1 MSEPSEKEGRCGRAG
16 VEGVAATAGGAPR
29 TDGPGT
35 EAPLLRVEHLTKS
48 YPLAGKGFRRE
59 RFRAVDDL
67 SFEIGE
73 GEVYGLVGE
82 SGSGKST
89 TGRLILGLERP
100 DSGSVL
106 YRGRDLVGLSER
118 ERKPLRREMQLVFQ
132 DSSAAFDPRNRAG
145 RILEEPLVIAGEGDA
160 AERRERALESLALVG
175 LQREH
180 YDAFPHELSGGQR
193 QRLNLARALIT
204 GPRLLICDEPVSAL
218 DVSVQAQVL
227 NLLVGLRRKTG
238 VSMLFITHDMRVVRH
253 MADRMGVLHHGRLVE
268 EGPALEVIA
277 HPQDSYTRS
286 LIDAIP

>member
-1 MSEPSEKEGRCGRAG
+1 MSELSEKDVRAG
-16 VEGVAATAGGAPR
+16 GPVGAEGGAPAAG
-29 TDGPGT
+29 GPGA
-35 EAPLLRVEHLTKS
+35 EAPLLRVAHLTKT

-67 SFEIGE
+67 SFEVGE

-89 TGRLILGLERP
+89 TGRLILGLEHP

-106 YRGRDLVGLSER
+106 YRGRELVGLSDR
-118 ERKPLRREMQLVFQ
+118 ERKPLRREIQLVFQ
-132 DSSAAFDPRNRAG
+132 DSSAAFDPRNRVG
-145 RILEEPLVIAGEGDA
+145 RILEEPLVIAGEGDVA
-160 AERRERALESLALVG
+160 ARRERALESLAMVG

-180 YDAFPHELSGGQR
+180 YDVYPHELSGGQR

-204 GPRLLICDEPVSAL
+204 GPRLLVCDEPVSAL

-227 NLLVGLRRKTG
+227 NLLVSLQRRTG

-277 HPQDSYTRS
+277 HPQDPYTKS